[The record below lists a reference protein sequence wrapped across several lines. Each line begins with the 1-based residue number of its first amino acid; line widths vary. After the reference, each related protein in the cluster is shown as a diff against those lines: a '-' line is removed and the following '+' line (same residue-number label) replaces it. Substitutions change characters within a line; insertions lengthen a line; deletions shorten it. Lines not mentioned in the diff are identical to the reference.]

1 MTFFAAD
8 VNELALGI
16 FAIVVA
22 ITLGVTYWASKRVA
36 TATDFWAAGR
46 GLTGVQNGF
55 AIAGDYM
62 SAASFLGI
70 AGLIFLFGFDGFLY
84 SVGFLVAF
92 LTVLFLLGERMRNS
106 GKYTIADVLSFRM
119 KQRPA
124 RAAAA
129 LGTLAVAGF
138 YLIAQMVGAGVLIN
152 ALVGIGFELAVII
165 TGAFMIIYIVAGG
178 MLATSW
184 VQIIKAILLMTA
196 TVVLTLFV
204 LGEVGWNPVDLFREA
219 RAQSPE
225 GENYL
230 KPGLFLSSPIDTVSL
245 GIALVLGTAGLPHIL
260 MRFFT
265 VPDAKAARSSVM
277 WAVALIGA
285 FYVMTTALG
294 FGARAILGEGATE
307 AVGTGGNLAAP
318 LLAEEV
324 GGGAGTVGGDLFLA
338 IIAAVAFA
346 TILAVV
352 AGLVISA
359 SGAVAHDVWSNIVR
373 RGEDSE
379 NEEVWVAKI
388 AAFAIGAIA
397 IAIAV
402 IGGEGLNVSFMV
414 GLAFAVAASAIFPA
428 LLLALTW
435 RRFNT
440 SGAVTGVLVGVFTSI
455 ALVIISPTVWPGP
468 DAEGGLFSWYDLA
481 NPGIVSVPLG
491 FIGCWLGTVLTRE
504 EIAERSF
511 DELYVRSETG
521 LGAEV
526 GTGLTLTGRRG
537 AAPRTA
543 ATAATTTIPHP

>member
-22 ITLGVTYWASKRVA
+22 ITLGITYWASKRVT

-70 AGLIFLFGFDGFLY
+70 AGLIFL
-84 SVGFLVAF
+84 
-92 LTVLFLLGERMRNS
+92 
-106 GKYTIADVLSFRM
+106 
-119 KQRPA
+119 
-124 RAAAA
+124 
-129 LGTLAVAGF
+129 
-138 YLIAQMVGAGVLIN
+138 IAQMVGAGVLIN
-152 ALVGIGFELAVII
+152 ALVGIGFELAVVI
-165 TGAFMIIYIVAGG
+165 TGAFMIIYIVLGG

-196 TVVLTLFV
+196 TTVLTLFV

-225 GENYL
+225 GEAYL

-379 NEEVWVAKI
+379 KEEVWVAKI
-388 AAFAIGAIA
+388 AAVSIGAVAIG
-397 IAIAV
+397 IAV
-402 IGGEGLNVSFMV
+402 IGGGGLPGSFVV
-414 GLAFAVAASAIFPA
+414 GVAFAVAASGIFPA
-428 LLLALTW
+428 LLLALSW

-440 SGAVTGVLVGVFTSI
+440 SGAVTGVLFGVFSSI

-468 DAEGGLFSWYDLA
+468 DSEGGMLSWYDLA
-481 NPGIVSVPLG
+481 NPGIISVPLG
-491 FIGCWLGTVLTRE
+491 FVGCWLGTMLTRE
-504 EIAERSF
+504 TRAERTF

-521 LGAEV
+521 LGAEA
-526 GTGLTLTGRRG
+526 GTGLTLTGRREP
-537 AAPRTA
+537 ARTA

>member
-1 MTFFAAD
+1 MTYFAD
-8 VNELALGI
+8 VNELALSI
-16 FAIVVA
+16 FGAVVA
-22 ITLGVTYWASKRVA
+22 VTLIVTYFASKRVS

-119 KQRPA
+119 NERPA

-152 ALVGIGFELAVII
+152 ALVGIGFELAVLI

-184 VQIIKAILLMTA
+184 VQIIKAVLLMTA
-196 TVVLTLFV
+196 TTVLTLFV

-225 GENYL
+225 GEAYL
-230 KPGLFLSSPIDTVSL
+230 KPGLFLASPIDTVSL

-277 WAVALIGA
+277 WAVVLIGA

-373 RGEDSE
+373 KGEDSE
-379 NEEVWVAKI
+379 KEEVWVAKI
-388 AAFAIGAIA
+388 AAVSIGAVAIG
-397 IAIAV
+397 IAV
-402 IGGEGLNVSFMV
+402 IGGAGLNVSFMV

-440 SGAVTGVLVGVFTSI
+440 TGAVTGVLFGVFSSI

-468 DAEGGLFSWYDLA
+468 DSEGGMLSFYDLA
-481 NPGIVSVPLG
+481 NPGIISVPLG

-526 GTGLTLTGRRG
+526 GTGLTLTGRREG
-537 AAPRTA
+537 AREAVPA
-543 ATAATTTIPHP
+543 GSTTPPHP

>member
-1 MTFFAAD
+1 MNTYLAS
-8 VNELALGI
+8 VNETALAV
-16 FAIVVA
+16 FAVVVG
-22 ITLGVTYWASKRVA
+22 ITLVITYWASKRVS

-46 GLTGVQNGF
+46 GLTGPQNGF

-92 LTVLFLLGERMRNS
+92 LTVLFLLAERMRNS
-106 GKYTIADVLSFRM
+106 GKFTIADVLTYRL

-124 RAAAA
+124 RTAAA

-138 YLIAQMVGAGVLIN
+138 YLIAQMVGAGVLIEG
-152 ALVGIGFELAVII
+152 LVGIDFWLAVVL

-184 VQIIKAILLMTA
+184 VQIIKAFLLMSA
-196 TVVLTLFV
+196 AVVMTIWV
-204 LGEVGWNPVDLFREA
+204 LSRIGWNPLDLFRDA
-219 RAQSPE
+219 RSQSAE

-230 KPGLFLSSPIDTVSL
+230 KPGLFLATPLDTISL
-245 GIALVLGTAGLPHIL
+245 GLGLVLGTAGLPHIL

-265 VPDAKAARSSVM
+265 VPHAKAARSSVM
-277 WAVALIGA
+277 WAMVLIGG

-294 FGARAILGEGATE
+294 FGARAILGKGGEE
-307 AVGTGGNLAAP
+307 AAGPTGNNALPTLADE
-318 LLAEEV
+318 L
-324 GGGAGTVGGDLFLA
+324 GGELFLA
-338 IIAAVAFA
+338 IIAGVAFA

-373 RGEDSE
+373 RGHDSE
-379 NEEVWVAKI
+379 REEVWVAKI
-388 AAFAIGAIA
+388 AAVSIGAIA
-397 IAIAV
+397 IAIAI

-414 GLAFAVAASAIFPA
+414 GLAFAVAASANFPA

-440 SGAVTGVLVGVFTSI
+440 AGAVTGVLFGVISSI
-455 ALVIISPTVWPGP
+455 ALVVISPTVWPGP
-468 DAEGGLFSWYDLA
+468 DSEGGALSWYSLA
-481 NPGIVSVPLG
+481 NPGIISIPLG
-491 FIGCWLGTVLTRE
+491 FIGCWLGTVLTTE
-504 EIAERSF
+504 PSAVAKF

-521 LGAEV
+521 LGAEG

-537 AAPRTA
+537 GARTA
-543 ATAATTTIPHP
+543 AAATTMFIPRL